1 MCAFKSK
8 VSDKQWI
15 VHECCNRVSETLIG
29 AKQLIAYGLEITDF
43 SAYLNIEPENTSMFY
58 ILNVENNL
66 ITEIYKL

>member
-1 MCAFKSK
+1 MLYVFKSK

-43 SAYLNIEPENTSMFY
+43 SAYLSIDSETTSKFKT
-58 ILNVENNL
+58 LKC
-66 ITEIYKL
+66 KL